1 MTVIG
6 EAFIAVR
13 PDTQGFAANAEKGVL
28 GSVTGIAK
36 KAAAILGGAFV
47 AQKGFDFLKDSVA
60 AARES
65 NAVAAQT
72 AAAIKSTGGAAN
84 VTAKQIDE
92 LANSIARKTGID
104 DEEIGK
110 AENLLLTFTNVR
122 NEAGKGNDIFNQSTK
137 ILADMGK
144 ALGTDTS
151 GAAIQLGKALNDPV
165 AGISALTRVGVT
177 FNDKQKETIKNLVA
191 TGKTAEAQK
200 VILAELSKEFGG
212 SAEAQATASQKLKVT
227 LGNLQED
234 IGNKLIPVIDKVAG
248 FLADRLPGALD
259 TVGRAFGVVQRA
271 VQPFIDAL
279 RGAFAG
285 EIIPA
290 DQLTGIQRFVRSVVF
305 GVQALVSAFKGGGI
319 TSDGFVG
326 QMERLGVV
334 LRTVYDKALKP
345 FVAFVKDNL
354 QPILVAA
361 GIAFGLL
368 AGPIVGPIALLAT
381 LAIRFKVVRDAIGLA
396 VSGISAFVSLV
407 ADQVSTIVEAF
418 SERFDKIREAAGHVI
433 KALEVVIAVALAP
446 IILIWQQFGDR
457 ILAVVGVAFEQLKA
471 DVEFAVRVVRD
482 IIDVVL
488 NLINGDWGAA
498 WDALKDIPA
507 AVLEFVVGSIGRIM
521 EVLKQVIAGGVEAAV
536 GFIGAIPGKLL
547 GLVGGILSAAAKV
560 GAAIIDGIGH
570 GLSSA
575 AGFAGDVAK
584 SVVNAII
591 NLINKQVI
599 DRINEGI
606 PDSLGAGP
614 FKVSLPKNPVPRIP
628 RLAAGALVTARPGG
642 IIANIA
648 EGGRDEGV
656 LPLPKGVIE
665 GLQRIANGGTGGQLF
680 RDLVVQGA
688 TADGADRTASS
699 LVRELRAEAFRQG
712 K

>member
-36 KAAAILGGAFV
+36 KAATILGGAFAV
-47 AQKGFDFLKDSVA
+47 QKGFDFLKDSVA

-65 NAVAAQT
+65 NAIAAQT
-72 AAAIKSTGGAAN
+72 AAAIKSTGAAAG
-84 VTAKQIDE
+84 VSAKQVDE

-104 DEEIGK
+104 DEEISK

-137 ILADMGK
+137 VLADMGK

-200 VILAELSKEFGG
+200 VILAELGKEFGG

-234 IGNKLIPVIDKVAG
+234 IGNKLIPVIDKVAT

-259 TVGRAFGVVQRA
+259 ATGKAIGPVIAVVSKFWTLFNNTFLREFGPDPDITSA
-271 VQPFIDAL
+271 
-279 RGAFAG
+279 GFAG
-285 EIIPA
+285 E
-290 DQLTGIQRFVRSVVF
+290 LE
-305 GVQALVSAFKGGGI
+305 K
-319 TSDGFVG
+319 
-326 QMERLGVV
+326 
-334 LRTVYDKALKP
+334 
-345 FVAFVKDNL
+345 
-354 QPILVAA
+354 A
-361 GIAFGLL
+361 GIAVRKFYEQAVKPAFEFIRDNAKPILIGMGL
-368 AGPIVGPIALLAT
+368 AFAVITAPITTAVAALVLIYARFQAVRDVVGT
-381 LAIRFKVVRDAIGLA
+381 VVDAIRVFVAG
-396 VSGISAFVSLV
+396 VSSQMETFV
-407 ADQVSTIVEAF
+407 AAF
-418 SERFDKIREAAGHVI
+418 SERFAAIQEAVGHVV
-433 KALEVVIAVALAP
+433 KAIEVIVAVALAP
-446 IILIWQQFGDR
+446 IILLWQQFGDR
-457 ILAVVGVAFEQLKA
+457 IIAIVGIAFEQIKA
-471 DVEFAVRVVRD
+471 VIDVAVRVVRD

-507 AVLEFVVGSIGRIM
+507 AILEYVVGSVQRVF
-521 EVLKQVIAGGVEAAV
+521 EVLKQVVAGGLEAIV
-536 GFIGAIPGKLL
+536 GFIASLPGRLL
-547 GLVGGILSAAAKV
+547 GIVGSVLSAGAKI
-560 GAAIIDGIGH
+560 GSAIIEGIGH
-570 GLSSA
+570 GLSAA
-575 AGFAGDVAK
+575 AGFAGDVAA
-584 SVVNAII
+584 SVLKAIKNVI
-591 NLINKQVI
+591 NTQVI
-599 DRINEGI
+599 DRINSGI

-614 FKVSLPKNPVPRIP
+614 FKINLPKNPVP
-628 RLAAGALVTARPGG
+628 RLAAGALVQARPGG
-642 IIANIA
+642 IIANIG
-648 EGGRDEGV
+648 EGRNDEAV
-656 LPLPKGVIE
+656 LPLPPGVIE
-665 GLQRIANGGTGGQLF
+665 GLQEIARRRTGTDGALF
-680 RDLVVQGA
+680 RDLIVQGA
-688 TADGADRTASS
+688 SDPDRTAMAA
-699 LVRELRAEAFRQG
+699 VRELRAEAYRQG